1 MTKSEIIKQLAA
13 DLKDSAARN
22 RMQREGGHIVEV
34 YAELSTAQYKAYGM
48 AEIEYSEGVQV
59 AVECHAGILTLKSGN
74 VEIISNL
81 IKNLLQ

>member
-1 MTKSEIIKQLAA
+1 MTKAELIKVLAA
-13 DLKDSAARN
+13 DLKESAARN

-34 YAELSTAQYKAYGM
+34 DAELSTAQYKAYGV
-48 AEIEYSEGVQV
+48 AEIEYNEGVQV

>member
-13 DLKDSAARN
+13 DLKESAARN
-22 RMQREGGHIVEV
+22 RMQREGGHYVEV
-34 YAELSTAQYKAYGM
+34 DAELSTAQYKAYGM

-59 AVECHAGILTLKSGN
+59 AVECHAGILTLKTGN